1 MMAVA
6 GIIET
11 KAYFRKRGADDSE
24 PPRAAKRQ
32 RVTTPPL
39 EFPPPPTPIQQEPS
53 PVRPLGI
60 EPPAPAL
67 SPTPISSASPTILE
81 AARAAMSV
89 SWRGSADLRYN
100 DDDIFEDSNDV
111 GHKGAQFD
119 PIISAAGS
127 ESSDM
132 DSEDDGDF
140 ESNRSETEDV
150 PDIFDTNVDL
160 NTTEHSE
167 CS

>member
-1 MMAVA
+1 
-6 GIIET
+6 
-11 KAYFRKRGADDSE
+11 
-24 PPRAAKRQ
+24 
-32 RVTTPPL
+32 
-39 EFPPPPTPIQQEPS
+39 
-53 PVRPLGI
+53 
-60 EPPAPAL
+60 
-67 SPTPISSASPTILE
+67 
-81 AARAAMSV
+81 MSV

-119 PIISAAGS
+119 PIISAAGL

-140 ESNRSETEDV
+140 ESNRSETEDI